1 MIARNQRFGANRASD
16 AVKPSKWRVAPALFV
31 LLGSLG
37 GAGCVQQNQA
47 EVDQLRAQLKA
58 TQDELAA
65 LKAQQ
70 ATSAEP
76 APSAAPAAA
85 PAAEASAAPAA
96 EAPPPPAPPFEEA
109 WKAFDKEKR
118 DGEWAVKRE
127 KGLLDAA
134 KQHISASG
142 AAINSVRCKTTA
154 CAIVVDVPEKPK
166 APYAE
171 MSNPWKDTTMVVNQK
186 PIYAKKTRV
195 TYLLQRHTK
204 DYPSFAD
211 QRVDP
216 LIAPAKTA
224 AAPAE
229 KTPEKTAAAPAPA
242 APPAGASPAAAPAV
256 AAAPPAAAPP
266 AAKPPA
272 AQPVAAPPPATPTH
286 KH

>member
-1 MIARNQRFGANRASD
+1 MIARNQQRFVAHRVSD
-16 AVKPSKWRVAPALFV
+16 AMKPSKWRFAPALFV

-70 ATSAEP
+70 ATTAAPEAAPPPAETAAPVASAAPSAEP
-76 APSAAPAAA
+76 AP
-85 PAAEASAAPAA
+85 
-96 EAPPPPAPPFEEA
+96 PPPPPFEEA
-109 WKAFDKEKR
+109 WKKFDEEKR

-134 KQHISASG
+134 KQHIAAFG

-166 APYAE
+166 APYTE

-186 PIYAKKTRV
+186 PIYANKTRF

-204 DYPSFAD
+204 DYPSFAAE
-211 QRVDP
+211 RVDP
-216 LIAPAKTA
+216 LIKPEPAAKA
-224 AAPAE
+224 
-229 KTPEKTAAAPAPA
+229 PEKTAAAPATPPVAA
-242 APPAGASPAAAPAV
+242 APAPASPAAAPAAAPAASTQPA
-256 AAAPPAAAPP
+256 AAAPAAHAG
-266 AAKPPA
+266 
-272 AQPVAAPPPATPTH
+272 H
-286 KH
+286 